1 MFKKIGLTNNQLKLL
16 AMLAMLCDHA
26 GKVLLPQYTFLQIIG
41 RIAFPI
47 FAFMVAE
54 GCFYTRNKIKYFL
67 SIFLLGAG
75 CQAVFFIAERSF
87 YQNILIT
94 FSLSVALIFALE
106 GYKTKRSRLSVAIM
120 LLAIAF
126 VLVVTLAFPVI
137 FKAQGFYVDY
147 GIWGVLLPV
156 AVFYAP
162 DKERKLLFAAGVLIL
177 LAFSAGSRQWFS
189 LLAVPL
195 LALYNQK
202 RGKYN
207 IKPLFYIF
215 YPAHLAV
222 IYLIDILLKG

>member
-1 MFKKIGLTNNQLKLL
+1 MLKKIGLTNNQLKLL
-16 AMLAMLCDHA
+16 AMLAMFCDHA

-75 CQAVFFIAERSF
+75 CQVVFFIAERSF

-106 GYKTKRSRLSVAIM
+106 GYRTKRSRMSAALM
-120 LLAIAF
+120 LFAIAL
-126 VLVVTLAFPVI
+126 VLIVTLAIPVL

-162 DKERKLLFAAGVLIL
+162 DKERKLLFATGVLIL

-215 YPAHLAV
+215 YPAHLAA
-222 IYLIDILLKG
+222 IYLISLLLQ

>member
-41 RIAFPI
+41 RIAFPV

-54 GCFYTRNKIKYFL
+54 GCFYTRNKIKYFF

-75 CQAVFFIAERSF
+75 CQAVFFIAESSF